1 METADRVTRV
11 GLLILYKEGQHSVIL
26 LGFFQLQLQNTDITL
41 KKNHM
46 FYVSTSIFV
55 KACINNIY
63 IDMYMYLFLERG
75 MGRRKNIISLEI
87 WSKNYSVQL

>member
-1 METADRVTRV
+1 
-11 GLLILYKEGQHSVIL
+11 
-26 LGFFQLQLQNTDITL
+26 
-41 KKNHM
+41 M